1 MDRAVIT
8 SAINA
13 KQLNAARL
21 LAYSIKIRHPNL
33 QVNLMTNEKFEN
45 DIFDNVFELPFGQ
58 LFTVRENDY
67 QLYWAS
73 PVESNLFIDCFS
85 VVKRELESIFEYCE
99 DHHDICISNFR
110 VDYKG
115 LPFIDKT
122 KFYFNEY
129 DLSKV
134 NSAIFYWKKDAD
146 EALRYFKMADPIM
159 QDWRNSYPGFINK
172 KHMPNEYDSDLAHA
186 CVLSALGNRED
197 ILPIFPEVLKTVDM
211 KMPVQYF
218 NKAEDG
224 WLNYLNTWVT
234 SDSKLKIQ
242 NYAMKDIVNYHEADF
257 VTQDMLDKHG
267 NYYRHISS

>member
-1 MDRAVIT
+1 
-8 SAINA
+8 
-13 KQLNAARL
+13 
-21 LAYSIKIRHPNL
+21 
-33 QVNLMTNEKFEN
+33 
-45 DIFDNVFELPFGQ
+45 
-58 LFTVRENDY
+58 
-67 QLYWAS
+67 
-73 PVESNLFIDCFS
+73 
-85 VVKRELESIFEYCE
+85 
-99 DHHDICISNFR
+99 
-110 VDYKG
+110 
-115 LPFIDKT
+115 
-122 KFYFNEY
+122 
-129 DLSKV
+129 
-134 NSAIFYWKKDAD
+134 
-146 EALRYFKMADPIM
+146 MADPIM

-172 KHMPNEYDSDLAHA
+172 KHMPNAYDSDLAHA
-186 CVLSALGNRED
+186 CVISALGNRED